1 MRLALFLA
9 CLAAAPLLASCSTD
23 IAKRV
28 PPAQVS
34 ISSGDAG
41 EAATLI
47 SRYRV
52 AQGLSPVSADAR
64 LNKAAEV
71 QARAVA
77 EAGELSHGAFAT
89 RMASFGIAGA
99 SAENLTAGPRSV
111 AAAVSSWKASPR
123 HNDNLLMPEARHIGL
138 ARADTPGAGYGR
150 YWALVLSS
158 H

>member
-1 MRLALFLA
+1 MRLALALA
-9 CLAAAPLLASCSTD
+9 CVLAAPLLASCSTD
-23 IAKRV
+23 VAKRV
-28 PPAQVS
+28 PSAQVS
-34 ISSGDAG
+34 TSTGDAG
-41 EAATLI
+41 EAAALI

-52 AQGLSPVSADAR
+52 AQGLPPVTADSR

-89 RMASFGIAGA
+89 RMASFGIGGA

-111 AAAVSSWKASPR
+111 AAAVASWKASSR
-123 HNDNLLMPEARHIGL
+123 HNDNLLLPEARHVGL

-150 YWALVLSS
+150 YWALVLAQ
-158 H
+158 

>member
-1 MRLALFLA
+1 MRLALPLA
-9 CLAAAPLLASCSTD
+9 CLVAAPLLASCGSD
-23 IAKRV
+23 LAQRV
-28 PPAQVS
+28 PSARVATS
-34 ISSGDAG
+34 TGDAG

-52 AQGLSPVSADAR
+52 AQGLPPVTVDAQ

-77 EAGELSHGAFAT
+77 EAGELSHGGFAT
-89 RMASFGIAGA
+89 RMASFGIGGA

-123 HNDNLLMPEARHIGL
+123 HNDNLLMREARHIGL

-150 YWALVLSS
+150 YWALVLAQ
-158 H
+158 